1 MLLGYNTVKKFSGI
15 YDRTIEPLLGEM
27 LNLLFITRSQFW
39 CSRLEI
45 ILWVRI
51 VQVEVL
57 HGSAIC
63 LGAVDKGD
71 GANRRALRQCS
82 HPCPVLK

>member
-15 YDRTIEPLLGEM
+15 DRMIEPLLGEM

-57 HGSAIC
+57 HGVQYVLVLWIKETVQIEELYGSALI
-63 LGAVDKGD
+63 L
-71 GANRRALRQCS
+71 
-82 HPCPVLK
+82 VLC